1 MSEAAECRSNVDCP
15 GNSSQCVVNCS
26 AVAVNTFNQPAS
38 HGNCRISINS
48 EGYVV
53 QDCYIHEC
61 STSHPDLCV
70 PESALGDDAVSCCC
84 TEDECNSNFSF
95 PPEDPKNSTGV
106 SYLFILSAYVLCT
119 VLLNFYSCSTWTK
132 KWATL
137 IFHIPYS
144 CRTR

>member
-53 QDCYIHEC
+53 QDCYIDEC

-70 PESALGDDAVSCCC
+70 LESALGDDAVSCCC

-106 SYLFILSAYVLCT
+106 SYLFILSAYVLAMYSIVKFLQLFHLDQEMGHT
-119 VLLNFYSCSTWTK
+119 YIPHTLLMP
-132 KWATL
+132 
-137 IFHIPYS
+137 H
-144 CRTR
+144 